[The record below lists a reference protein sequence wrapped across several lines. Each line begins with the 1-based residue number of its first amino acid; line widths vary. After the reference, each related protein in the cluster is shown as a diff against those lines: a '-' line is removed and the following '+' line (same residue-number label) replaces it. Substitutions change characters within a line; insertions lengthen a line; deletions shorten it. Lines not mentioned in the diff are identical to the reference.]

1 MRSLNEILIELKDS
15 RVKLNPTTIQ
25 EIECYFNLLQMFKD
39 NIKKKEN
46 TKLYGFDLL
55 DIECIFVET
64 KSNKKEIEMLKEFL
78 END

>member
-15 RVKLNPTTIQ
+15 RVKLNPATIQ

-64 KSNKKEIEMLKEFL
+64 KYNKKEIEMLKEFL
-78 END
+78 KND